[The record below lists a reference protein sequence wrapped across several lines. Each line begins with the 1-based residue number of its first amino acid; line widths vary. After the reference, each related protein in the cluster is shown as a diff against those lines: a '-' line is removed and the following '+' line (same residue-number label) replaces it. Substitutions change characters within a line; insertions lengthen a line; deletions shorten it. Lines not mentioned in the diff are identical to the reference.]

1 MKVLRPQKITTIL
14 WTADFDAEDGQSIVT
29 RRVYNAQSRQWRECI
44 FRRGGGFLAAYSYCV
59 AVFRLIYFSLTNRQ
73 APIYA
78 VVSRSNVG
86 FLRDIPVLLLAR
98 FRRRVICHFHGSDVL
113 ELMSES
119 WLRGMARRMY
129 QNCILV
135 VPSQHLTAPL
145 QALTG
150 AKVILC
156 ENPLGLAGDTGS
168 VNATRVRHTVPV
180 VIWNSNR
187 LASKGF
193 ANTLRAINE
202 INDDVHSVDL
212 VLLGRSLGDPEMSKS
227 DIDALVAQFQ
237 DKQWLHDIGPVSSE
251 EAAKQLV
258 CSDIVALPS
267 HYSSECQPLA
277 IIYAMCLGKSI
288 VASATPAM
296 RATLKDYPAFI
307 AREPTVPSV
316 KCAILAAI
324 ENIGLQND
332 DVSSEAG
339 FREQARLR
347 FSPRRFDN
355 QISALLSGEDEK
367 IHAQ

>member
-1 MKVLRPQKITTIL
+1 MKSLPPQKVTTIL

-29 RRVYNAQSRQWRECI
+29 RRVYNAPSQHWRECI
-44 FRRGGGFLAAYSYCV
+44 FRRGGGFLAVYSYCV
-59 AVFRLIYFSLTNRQ
+59 AVFRLIYFSFNNRQ

-119 WLRGMARRMY
+119 WLCGLAKRMY

-135 VPSQHLTAPL
+135 VPSQHLTGPL
-145 QALTG
+145 QTLTG
-150 AKVILC
+150 AKVVLC
-156 ENPLGLAGDTGS
+156 ENPVELVGGALSG
-168 VNATRVRHTVPV
+168 NATRVRHTVPV

-202 INDDVHSVDL
+202 INDEVHRVDL
-212 VLLGRSLGDPEMSKS
+212 VLLGRSLGDPIMSKG

-237 DKQWLHDIGPVSSE
+237 GKQWLHDIGSVSSE
-251 EAAKQLV
+251 EAAKQLA

-277 IIYAMCLGKSI
+277 IIHAMCLGKSV

-307 AREPTVPSV
+307 AHEPTVQSV

-324 ENIGLQND
+324 ENIGSQND
-332 DVSSEAG
+332 DVSSEAT
-339 FREQARLR
+339 FRDQARLR
-347 FSPRRFDN
+347 FSSKRFDD
-355 QISALLSGEDEK
+355 QISALLSGKDENT
-367 IHAQ
+367 HAQ